1 MAIGYKNLILI
12 NNSRSMGEANFQ
24 LCKETAKYICSNLEN
39 EDLCRLAV
47 IGENIGYLT
56 DYTGEAEMLTQCID
70 GIEMCDTDTYITD
83 NLVGILSEWE
93 EQDVACR
100 NIILFTDGEEAES
113 VLHANEELYYM
124 LSEAGYPV
132 YIVQSVDNRNEPASK
147 NLSAIA
153 RISGGRLILTEF
165 EGSEGGSEIIMGD
178 ELIAAINEKR
188 ASDERTDKEVGADM
202 SGDFE
207 ASEDMYESSFA
218 SEGYEG
224 AAADDALYGSDY
236 ADAAT
241 ADAGALFPEQSYLTK
256 AVYASDDNTPII
268 RKERMP
274 ENVIGLSVIIPAAG
288 LLFAVIFAVTIWL
301 ITRRN
306 RKAERR
312 DQKIM
317 AGISEEIERES
328 RIAEAAEDYDLST
341 CKLDDELYATRLL
354 DQTEGEYDITLED
367 CNDPTR
373 LFRASC
379 DDSLIV
385 GRSGGLCDIVI
396 DRDDSI
402 SGRHCELSVRSGCWY
417 VRDLQ
422 SSNGTRV
429 NNQKVFQELM
439 LKTGDILQLGQS
451 ALQVSI

>member
-12 NNSRSMGEANFQ
+12 NNSSSLGEANFL
-24 LCKETAKYICSNLEN
+24 LCKETAKYICSNMGAQ
-39 EDLCRLAV
+39 DLCRVANL
-47 IGENIGYLT
+47 GEDVGYLT
-56 DYTGEAEMLTQCID
+56 DYTHDAGILAQCID
-70 GIEMCDTDTYITD
+70 GMEMCNRDTYITD
-83 NLVGILSEWE
+83 NLVKILTEWE

-100 NIILFTDGEEAES
+100 NIILFTDGEEMEP

-132 YIVQSVDNRNEPASK
+132 YVVQGVESRNEPASK

-153 RISGGRLILTEF
+153 RISGGKLLLTEF
-165 EGSEGGSEIIMGD
+165 EGSEGGSEKIMGD
-178 ELIAAINEKR
+178 EILAAIDSNREE
-188 ASDERTDKEVGADM
+188 AEQTENP
-202 SGDFE
+202 FE
-207 ASEDMYESSFA
+207 TEET
-218 SEGYEG
+218 GYEDTG
-224 AAADDALYGSDY
+224 
-236 ADAAT
+236 
-241 ADAGALFPEQSYLTK
+241 ELTYISGGNDIPLQEEE
-256 AVYASDDNTPII
+256 AFVTGPAYMTETSRGETDNSPII
-268 RKERMP
+268 RKSVS
-274 ENVIGLSVIIPAAG
+274 NDGGIGFSVIIPAAG
-288 LLFAVIFAVTIWL
+288 LLFAVIFAVSIYI

-306 RKAERR
+306 ARAYRR
-312 DQKIM
+312 DKRIL
-317 AGISEEIERES
+317 AGIEEDIERES
-328 RIAEAAEDYDLST
+328 RIAEAAEEYDCRT
-341 CKLDDELYATRLL
+341 YKLDDDCSATRLL
-354 DQTEGEYDITLED
+354 DRTNGGYDITLED
-367 CNDPTR
+367 CADPTR

-379 DDSLIV
+379 DESLIV